1 MESDEELGLKLDEE
15 SDEEEQL
22 ARAVSKK
29 K

>member
-29 K
+29 R